1 MQALGYHIVEF
12 ETELPYRKS
21 ANNHPMFPKHSNLT
35 RTKNEEI
42 HDIANL
48 HNFWGNNQNIMTF
61 LIFSQISV

>member
-48 HNFWGNNQNIMTF
+48 HKFNSKYFNGIILCYLQ
-61 LIFSQISV
+61 L